1 MSLQM
6 DSKEIRNLLQK
17 FENCKEILEE
27 AKTSH
32 AELSGKISILEKQLA
47 DMGAATIEEADILIK
62 KLQKS
67 IAADTAALTEGV
79 NKMYTA
85 LSEYQNDAE

>member
-1 MSLQM
+1 
-6 DSKEIRNLLQK
+6 
-17 FENCKEILEE
+17 
-27 AKTSH
+27 
-32 AELSGKISILEKQLA
+32 
-47 DMGAATIEEADILIK
+47 MGAATIEEADILIK

-85 LSEYQNDAE
+85 LSEYQNDAEWTPNHTWKQSRQDS